1 MAFTLEV
8 LIYLMTAVAIM
19 ALFYVR
25 RRGLEALR
33 PESVPELD
41 KTTVLELRNLLRTAY
56 ERTLYLGVSFLFLAY
71 AAARSSG
78 IKAFAV
84 LLTLGLFIYNIPPRH
99 KAMRIINSSGL
110 DLGEMKK
117 RGIRL

>member
-1 MAFTLEV
+1 MAFTPEV
-8 LIYLMTAVAIM
+8 LIYLIAAVAII

-25 RRGLEALR
+25 QKGLEAFM

-41 KTTVLELRNLLRTAY
+41 KKTVLELRSLLQTSY

-71 AAARSSG
+71 ATARASE

-110 DLGEMKK
+110 ELGEMKK
-117 RGIRL
+117 RGIRF